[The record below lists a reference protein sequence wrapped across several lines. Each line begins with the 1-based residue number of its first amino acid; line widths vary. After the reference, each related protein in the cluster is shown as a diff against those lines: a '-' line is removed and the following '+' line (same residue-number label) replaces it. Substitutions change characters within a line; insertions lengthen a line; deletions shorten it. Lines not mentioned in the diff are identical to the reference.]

1 MGPKSPPL
9 PLTPLSSPGLGLY
22 LYGAGVGGLL
32 VDALDQL
39 VADTALVSIDG
50 RRRRVPEI
58 HLVRSDGKGGWSQ
71 WGRSQWGVEEQE
83 EDNGMVSVR
92 LDVWFSLCLTPGSKG
107 FGFRLAMSASS

>member
-1 MGPKSPPL
+1 MGPKSPAL

-58 HLVRSDGKGGWSQ
+58 HLVR
-71 WGRSQWGVEEQE
+71 
-83 EDNGMVSVR
+83 
-92 LDVWFSLCLTPGSKG
+92 
-107 FGFRLAMSASS
+107 